1 MAIGSSPTVGKTSQ
15 TCLQEFTIHFRRA
28 EDRVFDGRYGFDWY
42 RPEFFK
48 KMTYYQP
55 LTSSEE
61 RIKVALVTGNI
72 DTLKSTYTHGQKTK
86 ILPYGKEYIPAWLA
100 IYSTEWLN
108 VHRSGQGENY
118 SVALDLELNL
128 IEDKNDGELNPIDK
142 NKEFELKNN
151 GTILKFE
158 ASNPN
163 IVIDPSEMNINRF
176 LSTFGNNKKLSNQE
190 NDQKYLVSNAVNIS
204 CKSALEN
211 HEEILVYAE
220 KNGCKEVVGQL
231 MLYHNAVIPTLKVIF
246 VDVITNEEKPRR
258 SYDYED
264 FLQNRS
270 FNQALINVEI
280 INAPAFDFRKY
291 RKNDVDVNISL
302 NKLNI
307 NNTSYFLDDLS
318 KFYKKYQDKSLAA
331 KNYVFVTNV
340 FKEEGVGSGGDSV
353 TLFKC
358 PEDIF
363 NQVVVHEL
371 GHRFGLIH
379 LFDSQKINPQGKS
392 FQFLP
397 GLTGNFLDYDHRKI
411 DEKEKNGKTKS
422 RAIRNPTFS
431 LSYFFKYQWD
441 LLRKRVK

>member
-1 MAIGSSPTVGKTSQ
+1 M
-15 TCLQEFTIHFRRA
+15 LFR
-28 EDRVFDGRYGFDWY
+28 
-42 RPEFFK
+42 
-48 KMTYYQP
+48 
-55 LTSSEE
+55 S
-61 RIKVALVTGNI
+61 
-72 DTLKSTYTHGQKTK
+72 H
-86 ILPYGKEYIPAWLA
+86 
-100 IYSTEWLN
+100 
-108 VHRSGQGENY
+108 
-118 SVALDLELNL
+118 
-128 IEDKNDGELNPIDK
+128 
-142 NKEFELKNN
+142 
-151 GTILKFE
+151 
-158 ASNPN
+158 
-163 IVIDPSEMNINRF
+163 
-176 LSTFGNNKKLSNQE
+176 
-190 NDQKYLVSNAVNIS
+190 
-204 CKSALEN
+204 
-211 HEEILVYAE
+211 
-220 KNGCKEVVGQL
+220 
-231 MLYHNAVIPTLKVIF
+231 
-246 VDVITNEEKPRR
+246 
-258 SYDYED
+258 
-264 FLQNRS
+264 
-270 FNQALINVEI
+270 
-280 INAPAFDFRKY
+280 
-291 RKNDVDVNISL
+291 KNDVDVNISL